1 MKRYGIWLSVAL
13 IVIVA
18 VAIAG
23 AEARKWGGWCGRGW
37 HNRGPMGYV
46 AHELQLSDTQRS
58 QIKSLWQAE
67 RPAISTLVHEFASE
81 TAEMDVTTAQGSLD
95 ESKVQEI
102 AARQG
107 ATISKLLTE
116 KERLKSKIYLTV
128 LNSEQR
134 TKADELQKRWHRQ
147 LDRIAERLANTPG
160 TE

>member
-1 MKRYGIWLSVAL
+1 
-13 IVIVA
+13 
-18 VAIAG
+18 
-23 AEARKWGGWCGRGW
+23 
-37 HNRGPMGYV
+37 MGYV